1 MIPLLRYHSA
11 LLLRSHRWLPPVL
24 LYAAFLAV
32 GVQPGGPVLDSY
44 GFAAIG
50 PLPLAAWLCRLCVT
64 GEPPAARACA
74 AAATGPGRAHLARVL
89 TGALSATV
97 LALVGTVYVALGSDP
112 HASDHHTAVP
122 VAPAFC
128 AGLLAALVS
137 VLLGTAVGALCNW
150 PVLRSAGWSV
160 PVRPVGRAPAAG
172 RERLARQRRGIRP
185 GHRLRPRD
193 GRPALAAAARHGR
206 HRGRGHRR
214 GLPPRFAPQLR
225 TRLSP
230 PRARSPR
237 TSSPAYSS

>member
-150 PVLRSAGWSV
+150 PVLRSTGWSV
-160 PVRPVGRAPAAG
+160 LSGLSAALLLLVGSA
-172 RERLARQRRGIRP
+172 
-185 GHRLRPRD
+185 
-193 GRPALAAAARHGR
+193 
-206 HRGRGHRR
+206 
-214 GLPPRFAPQLR
+214 
-225 TRLSP
+225 
-230 PRARSPR
+230 
-237 TSSPAYSS
+237 SPANAAVSGLVTGSAHGTVALPWLPLLGTVVIAAVATAVACRLGSRRN